1 MSKREKDMSK
11 LRNKMREEIWVTGEK
26 GYERIREK
34 D

>member
-1 MSKREKDMSK
+1 MSKREKGMSK
-11 LRNKMREEIWVTGEK
+11 LRNNMREEIWVTGEK